1 MANTAPSASCS
12 KPGMRWTISDEKAV
26 VGTHKDQMDRGW
38 VAPDRFVCPDCVEDG
53 YLKNLIENSADSAC
67 CDYCGRE
74 EEILIAAPVEAV
86 MPAVMGALNHQFA
99 EPAAAGVPYETREG
113 GYAVDPT
120 DTAEALMSLPLECHD
135 ELFEDVVA
143 AIFNDAWVYAAGGHW
158 ASMQT
163 NQELIYGWQRF
174 SEHVKHRQ
182 RYFFTLSEPDNG
194 PDIEPSRLMSELAD
208 VVSEVGLIERME
220 PDTPLFRVRL
230 RSGSDPWPLDAE
242 NLGAPPP
249 DKATAGRMNPPGI
262 SYLYLALDPATAA
275 AEILRGPPCTLAVAR
290 FCTRRSLA
298 VLNLT
303 DLPEIPSLFDV
314 DRLRKRELLLFLKE
328 FVDAISRPVEKNGG
342 EHVEYV
348 PSQVVCEYFAS
359 VFRPDHRLDGLLY
372 PSAVH
377 PGGRNLV
384 LFPRHEEFEHVF
396 PHVEFQEAWEEAVS
410 DWTEL
415 SSLIGDT
422 GGPP

>member
-1 MANTAPSASCS
+1 M
-12 KPGMRWTISDEKAV
+12 
-26 VGTHKDQMDRGW
+26 GTHKDQMERGW
-38 VAPDRFVCPDCVEDG
+38 VAPDKFVCPDCVEDT
-53 YLKNLIENSADSAC
+53 YLKGLIASDADSAI

-74 EEILIAAPVEAV
+74 DDFAMAAPVEAI
-86 MPAVMGALNHQFA
+86 MPAVMGALNHHFA

-113 GYAVDPT
+113 GYAVDLT
-120 DTAEALMSLPLECHD
+120 DTAEALMSLPLECDD
-135 ELFEDVVA
+135 ELFDDIVA
-143 AIFNDAWVYAAGGHW
+143 AIVNDAWVSAAGGHW

-182 RYFFTLSEPDNG
+182 RYFFTLSESDYG
-194 PDIEPSRLMSELAD
+194 PDIEPSRLMPALAA
-208 VVSEVGLIERME
+208 VVSELGLIDRME
-220 PDTPLFRVRL
+220 PDTPLFRMRL
-230 RSGSDPWPLDAE
+230 RSATDSWPLDVG

-262 SYLYLALDPATAA
+262 SYLYLALESATAA
-275 AEILRGPPCTLAVAR
+275 AEIVRGPPCILAVAR

-314 DRLRKRELLLFLKE
+314 DRLRQRELLLFLKE

-359 VFRPDHRLDGLLY
+359 VFRPEVPLDGLLY

-384 LFPRHEEFEHVF
+384 LFPRHEEFENFF
-396 PHVEFQEAWEEAVS
+396 PHVEFQNAWEEPVR

-415 SSLIGDT
+415 SSLLGDT
-422 GGPP
+422 GGRP

>member
-1 MANTAPSASCS
+1 M
-12 KPGMRWTISDEKAV
+12 
-26 VGTHKDQMDRGW
+26 
-38 VAPDRFVCPDCVEDG
+38 
-53 YLKNLIENSADSAC
+53 
-67 CDYCGRE
+67 
-74 EEILIAAPVEAV
+74 IAAPVEAL
-86 MPAVMGALNHQFA
+86 MPAVMGALTHYYA
-99 EPAAAGVPYETREG
+99 EPASAGVPYESAEG
-113 GYAVDPT
+113 GWLVEPT
-120 DTAEALMSLPLECHD
+120 DTADALRSLSLECND
-135 ELFEDVVA
+135 ALFKDVVA
-143 AIFNDAWVYAAGGHW
+143 AISNDAWVDAADGHW
-158 ASMQT
+158 ASVQKSK
-163 NQELIYGWQRF
+163 ELLYGWQRF

-182 RYFFTLSEPDNG
+182 RYFFTAIEPE
-194 PDIEPSRLMSELAD
+194 PWQDIVPSRLMPELAAVASEL
-208 VVSEVGLIERME
+208 GLIEQMDS
-220 PDTPLFRVRL
+220 DTPLFRVRL
-230 RSGSDPWPLDAE
+230 RSNSDPWPLNAS
-242 NLGAPPP
+242 NLGAPPA

-290 FCTRRSLA
+290 FRTRRSLA
-298 VLNLT
+298 LLNLA

-314 DRLRKRELLLFLKE
+314 DRLRQRELLLFLKE

-359 VFRPDHRLDGLLY
+359 IFRPEEPLDGLLY

>member
-1 MANTAPSASCS
+1 MGRA
-12 KPGMRWTISDEKAV
+12 KAEWME
-26 VGTHKDQMDRGW
+26 QQERGW
-38 VAPDRFVCPDCVEDG
+38 AAPDKFVCPDCVEDA
-53 YLKNLIENSADSAC
+53 YLKGLIESDADSTS
-67 CDYCGRE
+67 CDYCGNE
-74 EEILIAAPVEAV
+74 GEVVIAAPVEAI
-86 MPAVMGALNHQFA
+86 MPAVMGALTHYYA
-99 EPAAAGVPYETREG
+99 EPASAGVPYETAEG
-113 GYAVDPT
+113 GWLFEPT
-120 DTAEALMSLPLECHD
+120 DTADALMSLSLQCND

-143 AIFNDAWVYAAGGHW
+143 AISNVNDAWVDAAGGNW
-158 ASMQT
+158 ASIQKSE
-163 NQELIYGWQRF
+163 ELLYGWQRF

-182 RYFFTLSEPDNG
+182 RYFFTAIEPE
-194 PDIEPSRLMSELAD
+194 PWQDIEPSRLMPELAA
-208 VVSEVGLIERME
+208 VVAEIGLVEQME

-230 RSGSDPWPLDAE
+230 RSATDLWPLDATE
-242 NLGAPPP
+242 LGAPPP

-314 DRLRKRELLLFLKE
+314 NRLRKRELLLFLKE

-359 VFRPDHRLDGLLY
+359 MFRPEEPLDGLLY

-384 LFPRHEEFEHVF
+384 LFPRHEEFENSF
-396 PHVEFQEAWEEAVS
+396 PHVEFQNAREAAVR

-415 SSLIGDT
+415 SRLLGDT
-422 GGPP
+422 GGRP